1 MRAKCER
8 GINVILK
15 QEENVKNPT
24 VMSVENYDEK
34 TGVATCIGFNAQ
46 HHPFKI
52 DVHTDNLEKANLK
65 RIQAQQ

>member
-46 HHPFKI
+46 RHPFKI
-52 DVHTDNLEKANLK
+52 DVLTDNLEKANLK